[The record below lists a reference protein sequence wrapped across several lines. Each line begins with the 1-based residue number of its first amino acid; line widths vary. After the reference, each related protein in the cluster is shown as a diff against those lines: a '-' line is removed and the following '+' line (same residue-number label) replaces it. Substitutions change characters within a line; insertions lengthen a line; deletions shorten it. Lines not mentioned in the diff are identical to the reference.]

1 MVERAVCVA
10 AGRRALV
17 VCVPRLLGSVG
28 SDTRRPELGVGAS
41 APASVRHAGPDLML
55 RRCWEANSVGG
66 GRRTLSAGGTWPVL
80 PPAPRRLVHPFPLV
94 MCHVV
99 GSSDGQASGA
109 SGLGR

>member
-55 RRCWEANSVGG
+55 RRCWEANSV
-66 GRRTLSAGGTWPVL
+66 
-80 PPAPRRLVHPFPLV
+80 
-94 MCHVV
+94 VV
-99 GSSDGQASGA
+99 GGEPCPQG
-109 SGLGR
+109 GLGLCSRLPLGGSFIHSHWLCAMWLAAVMGRPLELPV

>member
-55 RRCWEANSVGG
+55 RRCWEATVWG
-66 GRRTLSAGGTWPVL
+66 AGGEPC
-80 PPAPRRLVHPFPLV
+80 PQ
-94 MCHVV
+94 
-99 GSSDGQASGA
+99 G
-109 SGLGR
+109 GLGLCSRLPLGGSFIHSHWLCAMWLAAVMGRPLELPV

>member
-55 RRCWEANSVGG
+55 RRCWEATVWGRAENLVRRGDLACAPACPSAAHSSIPIGYVPCGG
-66 GRRTLSAGGTWPVL
+66 
-80 PPAPRRLVHPFPLV
+80 
-94 MCHVV
+94 
-99 GSSDGQASGA
+99 QQ
-109 SGLGR
+109 